1 MQVTEG
7 ATGAPPLPPP
17 PSIFQNQGKTWVL
30 PFLPHMAPLLSTY
43 EDVTQVPFL
52 YVVEAELILSLLVQ
66 GSFLNCTTENKENT
80 EKIMI
85 TY

>member
-1 MQVTEG
+1 MYSRSN
-7 ATGAPPLPPP
+7 L
-17 PSIFQNQGKTWVL
+17 SQNIIDG
-30 PFLPHMAPLLSTY
+30 PHCLWKLLEMVTY

-85 TY
+85 TH